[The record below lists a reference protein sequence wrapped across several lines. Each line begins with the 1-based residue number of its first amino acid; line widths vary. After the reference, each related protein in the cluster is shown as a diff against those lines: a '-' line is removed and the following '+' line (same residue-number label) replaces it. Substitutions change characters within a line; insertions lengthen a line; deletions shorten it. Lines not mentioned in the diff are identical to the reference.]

1 MCFLWRM
8 SNRFLITLKDL
19 DLSMT
24 QITRT
29 LQLQS
34 WRESIK
40 SSKVYSGPST
50 SKSFIGILF
59 QPQKW
64 AWNIIWLLWRLLLMK
79 ENWSSFIRLPRI
91 FYSKALKNK
100 HHRQFWLNT
109 RLDLENNSLAHKII
123 LFLSDLLQALGT
135 SFAPLMK
142 QEIPGWD

>member
-40 SSKVYSGPST
+40 SSKVYSGPSK
-50 SKSFIGILF
+50 SKSFISILF

-64 AWNIIWLLWRLLLMK
+64 AWNIIWLPWRLLLMK

-91 FYSKALKNK
+91 FYAKDLKNK

-109 RLDLENNSLAHKII
+109 RLDLENNSLVQKII

-135 SFAPLMK
+135 SFVPLMK
-142 QEIPGWD
+142 QEILGWD